1 LASGFRAL
9 SPTEKAEDRRDIEN
23 RGGPWA
29 IDSVLPAAN
38 SAAVVPPTMMV
49 MMVVAIV
56 VNRRPR
62 IDGIGCFAD

>member
-1 LASGFRAL
+1 LASGFRSL

-38 SAAVVPPTMMV
+38 SAAVVPPTVTV
-49 MMVVAIV
+49 MMVAIV
-56 VNRRPR
+56 INRRPR

>member
-1 LASGFRAL
+1 L

-38 SAAVVPPTMMV
+38 SAAVVPPTVTV
-49 MMVVAIV
+49 MMVAIV
-56 VNRRPR
+56 INRRPR